1 MTYGKGVALVLGA
14 GVLWST
20 IGLVVRLIDEAGAAS
35 IMFWRSA
42 GLLPVLWAFLHW
54 RTGGRVIASLRSVGL
69 PGLVGALGLVA
80 AYAGAIYALQATT
93 VANAVFLYS
102 AAPFFAALLG
112 WAALGER
119 VPMTTWAAMALAGAG
134 IFGMI
139 GGGMS
144 GGRMDGNI
152 AALISAAGFAVF
164 SVSLRWGHV
173 ADSLPT
179 VLLGGILSM
188 VAAFG
193 LAPMLGETVAA
204 NPHDIAIAMALGAV
218 ILTGGMALYTLGS
231 KALPTAELTLMSSIE
246 NILAPIWVWL
256 LLGEKAS
263 SSTLLGGAMVLVAVM
278 ANALTGA
285 RRQSART
292 QAAQD
297 RAAMTHP

>member
-14 GVLWST
+14 GILWST
-20 IGLVVRLIDEAGAAS
+20 IGLVVRQIDEAGAAS
-35 IMFWRSA
+35 VMFWRSA

-54 RTGGRVIASLRSVGL
+54 RTGGRVLASMRSMGL
-69 PGLVGALGLVA
+69 PGVVGAMGLVA
-80 AYAGAIYALQATT
+80 AYAGALYALQATT

-119 VPMTTWAAMALAGAG
+119 VALTTWLAMGLALAG
-134 IFGMI
+134 IFVMI
-139 GGGMS
+139 GGGIE

-173 ADSLPT
+173 EDSLPI
-179 VLLGGILSM
+179 VLMGGILSM

-193 LAPMLGETVAA
+193 LAPMLGQTVSAS
-204 NPHDIAIAMALGAV
+204 PHDIAVSMALGAV
-218 ILTGGMALYTLGS
+218 VLTGGMMLYTYGS

-256 LLGEKAS
+256 LLGETAS
-263 SSTLLGGAMVLVAVM
+263 SATLLGGTMVLIAVM
-278 ANALTGA
+278 GNAVMGA
-285 RRQSART
+285 RRQ
-292 QAAQD
+292 
-297 RAAMTHP
+297 AMA